1 MVTTNQQYSPQKKSD
16 DILQCVRSSNLH
28 FSIQETPFSVYI
40 TLRKKFI
47 RGSLEVESNEGHVE
61 DEILKAELSEV
72 KKKCEDLIQI
82 KEELN
87 YDVEQKDNEYNHL
100 EIFTNELSFKL
111 EKAKLE
117 VSEYLAKC
125 N

>member
-1 MVTTNQQYSPQKKSD
+1 M
-16 DILQCVRSSNLH
+16 
-28 FSIQETPFSVYI
+28 
-40 TLRKKFI
+40 RKKLI

-111 EKAKLE
+111 EKQSWKSVNPSLNAMISPLNMK
-117 VSEYLAKC
+117 KM
-125 N
+125 